1 MQNQKTERVLLQIF
15 NKANDKP
22 VYNIVISTT
31 APDEIIQK
39 WLETMSD
46 AVGLIYTFFE
56 VVRDMNEVD
65 QMKFFQV
72 LADKPAETIENM
84 KEGFEKYSYIQLKK
98 F

>member
-1 MQNQKTERVLLQIF
+1 
-15 NKANDKP
+15 
-22 VYNIVISTT
+22 
-31 APDEIIQK
+31 
-39 WLETMSD
+39 MSD

-72 LADKPAETIENM
+72 LTDKPAETIENM

>member
-1 MQNQKTERVLLQIF
+1 MG
-15 NKANDKP
+15 
-22 VYNIVISTT
+22 
-31 APDEIIQK
+31 
-39 WLETMSD
+39 D

>member
-1 MQNQKTERVLLQIF
+1 
-15 NKANDKP
+15 
-22 VYNIVISTT
+22 
-31 APDEIIQK
+31 
-39 WLETMSD
+39 MSD

-65 QMKFFQV
+65 QMKV